1 MNRIMNRVKVATIKD
16 RDKVIELVAK
26 ISIALEDESWEQSL
40 AALTISIGDM
50 ARDIDVEDQADFVS
64 YVAGV
69 LSGML
74 QIQNTR
80 WH

>member
-1 MNRIMNRVKVATIKD
+1 MNRVTVATIKD

>member
-50 ARDIDVEDQADFVS
+50 AKDIDVEDQADFVS

>member
-1 MNRIMNRVKVATIKD
+1 MNRVKVATIKD

-50 ARDIDVEDQADFVS
+50 AKDIDVEDQADFVS